1 MTSLPRILTLTPNPA
16 IDQTLEIAGFAAGQ
30 VNRVLTSRMDAGGK
44 GINVASILADLQVPT
59 VVTGFLG
66 EQNAAIF
73 EKHFAAKRLE
83 DRFVRVPG
91 ANRVG
96 IKVVNT
102 ENRETTDINFPGL
115 QIGEESMTRLMRQ
128 VEELVVD
135 GAWCVLSG
143 SLPTGLNPDFYALLI
158 ARVHVLGGRV
168 VLDTSGEPLRRAVA
182 ESPDILKPNL
192 AELEELFGEKISTPQ
207 QALDAATRLRG
218 DREALVVVSM
228 GSDGALFCDGETAL
242 LARPPRV
249 SVYSTVG
256 AGDAM
261 VAGIVWAQIQGLDL
275 GETARLATA
284 FGAHA
289 VTRCE
294 AGVEID
300 QVRALMHQVS
310 VETITSECEGAS
322 VAAVQ
327 AGQGV

>member
-1 MTSLPRILTLTPNPA
+1 MTSFSRILTITLNPA

-44 GINVASILADLQVPT
+44 AINVASILADLQLPT

-66 EQNAAIF
+66 EQNAALF
-73 EKHFAAKRLE
+73 EKHFAAKGLE

-96 IKVVNT
+96 IKIVNT
-102 ENRETTDINFPGL
+102 EDRETTDINFPGL
-115 QIGEESMTRLMRQ
+115 QIGEDSRARLMRQ

-135 GAWCVLSG
+135 GTWCVLSG

-158 ARVHVLGGRV
+158 ARIHALGGRV
-168 VLDTSGEPLRRAVA
+168 VLDTSGEPLRQAVA
-182 ESPDILKPNL
+182 VSPDILKPNL
-192 AELEELFGEKISTPQ
+192 AELEELFGKKVSTPQ
-207 QALDAATRLRG
+207 QALDAAARLRG
-218 DREALVVVSM
+218 DRDALVVVSM
-228 GSDGALFCDGETAL
+228 GSEGALFANRETAL
-242 LARPPRV
+242 LVRPPRV

-275 GETARLATA
+275 WETARLATA

-294 AGVEID
+294 AGVDID
-300 QVRALMHQVS
+300 QVRAFIPQVS
-310 VETITSECEGAS
+310 VETITSECAGEPIA
-322 VAAVQ
+322 